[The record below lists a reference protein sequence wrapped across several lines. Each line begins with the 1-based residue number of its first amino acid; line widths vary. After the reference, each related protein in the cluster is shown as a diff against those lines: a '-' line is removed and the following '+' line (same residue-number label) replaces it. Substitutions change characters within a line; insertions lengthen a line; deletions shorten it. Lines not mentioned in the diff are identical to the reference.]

1 MEQKRVFTIA
11 RGKRRE
17 RTIVGK
23 DGQKHVLPAT
33 EKGKDGH
40 FTDEG
45 RYRRAIEKAVDE
57 NKK

>member
-1 MEQKRVFTIA
+1 MGTKQEFTID
-11 RGKRRE
+11 RGGRLE

-23 DGQKHVLPAT
+23 DGQTHVLVAT

-45 RYRRAIEKAVDE
+45 QYRRTIEKTVDE

>member
-1 MEQKRVFTIA
+1 MGKKREFTID
-11 RGKRRE
+11 RGGQWE

-40 FTDEG
+40 FPDEG
-45 RYRRAIEKAVDE
+45 RYRRAIEEAVDE
-57 NKK
+57 NEK